1 MPITYINGLDGG
13 TVPSWLTPTI
23 KEALDDCF
31 DIESQ
36 QVPAA
41 DRTHYIRFYSNR
53 SYAIMLY
60 VVYFKDAKPTDW
72 IFPINANSSMTVDPS
87 PYQCKYAGIQYRK
100 GAAVIGINGLP
111 HWYPYENALGV
122 YDATQIYIEDAN
134 VPFIMGDEPYDPTS
148 QDEHIFTKDPDR
160 YVMLAG
166 TACTQGS
173 TLSDYVYQ
181 TSAYSIKLRWTSQRT
196 GTTYTMDLS
205 DLTYT
210 TTFITTLISG
220 AHSFIYTQSPS
231 TTAKATR
238 GPAAGAYIDT
248 DIPTAWSDLTDFR
261 AVSEVPLQRLV
272 DYMNTQDA
280 GCTEQDVFTEIF
292 ADFYTGGTLV
302 ETKSCDYSSLYGD
315 EDIDITGG
323 TGVDPNGEPTKDDTN
338 VYTDSIEL
346 TVPTLTGTGVFNRCY
361 VLDGNSVNDLCDFL
375 YNSNDSIFDEIVDG
389 VLTRGNPIES
399 LIDLRLYPFDVRA
412 FTGAGTA
419 QKIKFGR
426 TETDVIGTKLPHNAN
441 AVISLGSA
449 MVPREYISYLD
460 YLTEV
465 QLYIPFCGVCDL
477 PIDRVLNHTISVKMI
492 VDYIT
497 GACTAV
503 VYVDQLPLLYRPGVI
518 GISIPMTATNS
529 AEFGKTIVGN
539 LIKGAGEL
547 AAGNPSGAA
556 SLAGAAGKAYEGSHI
571 QTVGASSP
579 QTALY
584 QPKNAYMLLSIAVPA
599 SGVYDPEYA
608 QTVGYQ
614 CFLPVATIG
623 YMSGKGYTVFDNV
636 KINVPQATE
645 AERSEILQLLTSGVF
660 M

>member
-1 MPITYINGLDGG
+1 MPNISFIPAGSYPDLTDPRTLASLYIG
-13 TVPSWLTPTI
+13 T
-23 KEALDDCF
+23 
-31 DIESQ
+31 
-36 QVPAA
+36 
-41 DRTHYIRFYSNR
+41 
-53 SYAIMLY
+53 
-60 VVYFKDAKPTDW
+60 
-72 IFPINANSSMTVDPS
+72 PS
-87 PYQCKYAGIQYRK
+87 PYYAEFYVTYSGL
-100 GAAVIGINGLP
+100 AADGYFIIYAESADAVFTLPTESPITASALTARYKCADAVRNSSQQPWNLSHYQPSWSDSGTLFVPSVDCTFTLTDQTIRVVYNG
-111 HWYPYENALGV
+111 
-122 YDATQIYIEDAN
+122 
-134 VPFIMGDEPYDPTS
+134 EPYDPPTA
-148 QDEHIFTKDPDR
+148 DEHIFTKDPYK
-160 YVMLAG
+160 YVMLVG
-166 TACTQGS
+166 VACTPGS
-173 TLSDYVYQ
+173 TVSDYVYQ
-181 TSAYSIKLRWTSQRT
+181 SSTYAIELRWTSQRT
-196 GTTYTMDLS
+196 GITYNVDLN

-210 TTFITTLISG
+210 TAFITTLISG
-220 AHSFIYTQSPS
+220 THNFFYAQSQTS
-231 TTAKATR
+231 STAKAAR

-292 ADFYTGGTLV
+292 ADFYSGGTLV
-302 ETKSCDYSSLYGD
+302 DTKSCDYSSLYGD

-323 TGVDPNGEPTKDDTN
+323 TGADPNGEPTKDDTN

-449 MVPREYISYLD
+449 VVPREYTSYLD

-539 LIKGAGEL
+539 LIKGAGDL
-547 AAGNPSGAA
+547 AAGNISGAA

-614 CFLPVATIG
+614 CFMPVATIG

-636 KINVPQATE
+636 KISVPGATE
-645 AERSEILQLLTSGVF
+645 EERAEILQILTTGVF

>member
-1 MPITYINGLDGG
+1 MANISFIPAGSYPDLTEPRTLAYQLIGDPSAYYAEFYITYAGSTREEYMIVYAESASAVFTLPTESPITGG
-13 TVPSWLTPTI
+13 ALTTRHKRVLCGRNDSQSAWATSYYDPDWSTGTMFSPSGDTTFTLTEQTI
-23 KEALDDCF
+23 
-31 DIESQ
+31 
-36 QVPAA
+36 
-41 DRTHYIRFYSNR
+41 R
-53 SYAIMLY
+53 
-60 VVYFKDAKPTDW
+60 VVYD
-72 IFPINANSSMTVDPS
+72 
-87 PYQCKYAGIQYRK
+87 G
-100 GAAVIGINGLP
+100 
-111 HWYPYENALGV
+111 
-122 YDATQIYIEDAN
+122 
-134 VPFIMGDEPYDPTS
+134 EPYDPPTA
-148 QDEHIFTKDPDR
+148 DEHIFTKDPDR

-166 TACTQGS
+166 VACTSGS
-173 TLSDYVYQ
+173 TVSDYVYQ
-181 TSAYSIKLRWTSQRT
+181 SSAYIIKLRWTSQRT
-196 GTTYTMDLS
+196 GITYNMDLS

-210 TTFITTLISG
+210 TAFITTLAPG
-220 AHSFIYTQSPS
+220 THNFFYTQIPQS
-231 TTAKATR
+231 TAKAAR
-238 GPAAGAYIDT
+238 GPAAGAYIDA

-261 AVSEVPLQRLV
+261 AVSEVPLQKLV
-272 DYMNTQDA
+272 DYMLTQDA

-292 ADFYTGGTLV
+292 ADFYSGGSLV
-302 ETKSCDYSSLYGD
+302 DTKSCDYSSLYGD

-323 TGVDPNGEPTKDDTN
+323 TGADPNGEPTKDDTN

-375 YNSNDSIFDEIVDG
+375 YNANDTIFDEIVDG

-449 MVPREYISYLD
+449 VVPREYTNFID
-460 YLTEV
+460 YMTQV

-614 CFLPVATIG
+614 CFMPVATIG

-636 KINVPQATE
+636 KVSVPGATE
-645 AERSEILQLLTSGVF
+645 EERAEILQLLTKGVF